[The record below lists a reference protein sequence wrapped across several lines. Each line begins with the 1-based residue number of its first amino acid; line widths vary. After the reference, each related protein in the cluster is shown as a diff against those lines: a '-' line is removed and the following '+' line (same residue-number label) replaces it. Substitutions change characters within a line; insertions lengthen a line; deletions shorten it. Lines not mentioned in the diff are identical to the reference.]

1 MEALIY
7 GLWAAVLAAIGS
19 FIGVCYA
26 RIPAGKQVVRGAS
39 HCDKC
44 GRKLRAFELIPII
57 SYLML
62 GGRCRSCKEKIPYS
76 CLILELTAVVTGMI
90 PLFLY
95 GLTMQGFAVSIAA
108 CVLLEIAVVDYKT
121 MEISDVA
128 NLLIGGIGIVLM
140 CIHGTYLS
148 SIIGLFAVSLPF
160 LVLALLK
167 LMGMGDVKLMAAA
180 GIFLGFPNVLC
191 AAFFGIVAGSF
202 CAVIQKISNHKEWK
216 SEIAFGPYL
225 CMGIYI
231 AMLFGERI
239 LSLYLSLIQ

>member
-1 MEALIY
+1 MEVLIY
-7 GLWAAVLAAIGS
+7 GLWTAALAATGS
-19 FIGVCYA
+19 FIGVCFA
-26 RIPAGKQVVRGAS
+26 RIPAGEQVIRGTS
-39 HCDKC
+39 HCDNC
-44 GRKLRAFELIPII
+44 GRKLRAYELIPII
-57 SYLML
+57 SYLLL
-62 GGRCRSCKEKIPYS
+62 GGRCRTCKEKIPPF
-76 CLILELTAVVTGMI
+76 CLILELTTIVAGML
-90 PLFLY
+90 PLCLF
-95 GLTMQGFAVSIAA
+95 GLTLQGFTVSVAA

-121 MEISDVA
+121 MEISDAA
-128 NLLIGGIGIVLM
+128 NLLIGGIGILLM
-140 CIHGTYLS
+140 CVHGTYLS

-191 AAFFGIVAGSF
+191 AAFFGIVLGSL
-202 CAVIQKISNHKEWK
+202 CAIIQRITNRKEWK

-225 CMGIYI
+225 CIGIYI